1 MEMKSRLVISLMVAM
16 LAWPCVAQRQR
27 AAVKKKAAPVVEVSE
42 EELRFQEMLEATQKI
57 MFIDSVV
64 VDKQAFLQCYQLT
77 AEAGTVSG
85 YNQFF
90 RTDDQPYSIV
100 YANQLGNKCWFARDG
115 KLYTSDKL
123 EGRWSEPSALEGL
136 GRYQRANYPFMLAD
150 GLTLY
155 FAAISNDGLGG
166 LDIYVSR
173 YDNES
178 GTFLTAENIG
188 LPFNSD
194 ANDYMYAIDD
204 FNGVGYFATDRRQ
217 PEGKVCI
224 YTFIP
229 NQTRVTYSTDEFD
242 METIRSRARIERI
255 ADTWTDEDLRNEA
268 LGRLRDVQT
277 TPVKKKKET
286 TMAFAID
293 DNTVYTS
300 PDDFRVAENKERY
313 KRLCDLQKRY
323 REQGVELDKMRAYYH
338 KAGDAEKT
346 TLRGDLQTYEQ
357 QYYQLETEIH
367 RLEKMI
373 RNTEISNLK

>member
-1 MEMKSRLVISLMVAM
+1 MER
-16 LAWPCVAQRQR
+16 
-27 AAVKKKAAPVVEVSE
+27 
-42 EELRFQEMLEATQKI
+42 
-57 MFIDSVV
+57 
-64 VDKQAFLQCYQLT
+64 
-77 AEAGTVSG
+77 
-85 YNQFF
+85 
-90 RTDDQPYSIV
+90 
-100 YANQLGNKCWFARDG
+100 
-115 KLYTSDKL
+115 
-123 EGRWSEPSALEGL
+123 
-136 GRYQRANYPFMLAD
+136 
-150 GLTLY
+150 
-155 FAAISNDGLGG
+155 
-166 LDIYVSR
+166 
-173 YDNES
+173 

-277 TPVKKKKET
+277 TPVKKKET